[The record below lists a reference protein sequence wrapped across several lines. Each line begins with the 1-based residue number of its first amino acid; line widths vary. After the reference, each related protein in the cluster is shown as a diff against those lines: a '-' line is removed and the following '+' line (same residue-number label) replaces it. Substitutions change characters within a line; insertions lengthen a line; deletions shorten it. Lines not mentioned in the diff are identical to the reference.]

1 MINLREAFAE
11 VLKGRS
17 LDAAE
22 AESVMGEVLDDVVPD
37 ALVAGFLV
45 ALKMKGETAAELT
58 GGARAMRKRARPLAL
73 NNEKVLDAAG
83 KVVATGSNVLDT
95 AGTGGDGA
103 GTYNISTAAAMVAAT
118 AGVPVAKHGNRA
130 ISGRVGAADVLERFG
145 VKIELDAAG
154 LKRCLEEAGCCFVFA
169 PAYHPALAR
178 LALLRRTLGIRTIFN
193 LIAPLA
199 NPARPLR
206 QLLGVSEPR
215 LLRPMAEAL
224 AALGVVHAMVVHGDD
239 GLDEISIST
248 STRVIEVKG
257 GELRAYQIAPAEF
270 GLTPASAASFLTAD
284 AAEATELLRRTL
296 AGDPGPARDVLALNA
311 GAAIYVGGRAD
322 TLLDGVARAREILAS
337 GRALDT
343 IERMRRASLG
353 ELVAPR

>member
-17 LDAAE
+17 LEAAE
-22 AESVMGEVLDDVVPD
+22 AESVIGEVLDDVVPD
-37 ALVAGFLV
+37 ALVAGFLI
-45 ALKMKGETAAELT
+45 ALKIKGEAAAELT
-58 GGARAMRKRARPLAL
+58 GGARAMRKRARRL
-73 NNEKVLDAAG
+73 NLDDG
-83 KVVATGSNVLDT
+83 NVLDT

-103 GTYNISTAAAMVAAT
+103 GTFNISTAAAMVAAA
-118 AGVPVAKHGNRA
+118 AGVRVAKHGNRA
-130 ISGRVGAADVLERFG
+130 VSGRVGAADVLERFG

-154 LKRCLEEAGCCFVFA
+154 LRRCLDQAGCCFVFA

-178 LALLRRTLGIRTIFN
+178 LAVLRRTLGVRTVFN
-193 LIAPLA
+193 LIAPLS
-199 NPARPLR
+199 NPARPKH

-239 GLDEISIST
+239 GLDEISLAGA
-248 STRVIEVKG
+248 TRVVEVKG
-257 GELRAYQIAPAEF
+257 GELRTYEIAPADF

-284 AAEATELLRRTL
+284 AAEATEMLRRTL
-296 AGDPGPARDVLALNA
+296 AGDPGAAQDVLALNA
-311 GAAIYVGGRAD
+311 GAAIYVGAGAD
-322 TLLDGVARAREILAS
+322 TLADGVALARRILAS

-353 ELVAPR
+353 ETTAPA

>member
-17 LDAAE
+17 LEAAE
-22 AESVMGEVLDDVVPD
+22 AESVIGEVLDDVVPD

-45 ALKMKGETAAELT
+45 ALKMKGEAAAELT
-58 GGARAMRKRARPLAL
+58 GGARAMRKRARRLDL
-73 NNEKVLDAAG
+73 NDG
-83 KVVATGSNVLDT
+83 NVLDT

-103 GTYNISTAAAMVAAT
+103 GTFNISTAAAMVAAA
-118 AGVPVAKHGNRA
+118 AGVRVAKHGNRA
-130 ISGRVGAADVLERFG
+130 VSGRVGAADVLERFG

-154 LKRCLEEAGCCFVFA
+154 LRRCLDQAGCCFIFA

-178 LALLRRTLGIRTIFN
+178 LAVLRRTLGIRTVFN
-193 LIAPLA
+193 LIAPLS
-199 NPARPLR
+199 NPARPKH

-239 GLDEISIST
+239 GLDEISLAGA
-248 STRVIEVKG
+248 TRVIEVKG
-257 GELRAYQIAPAEF
+257 GELRTYEIAPADF
-270 GLTPASAASFLTAD
+270 GLTPASAASFLTGD

-296 AGDPGPARDVLALNA
+296 AGDPGAAQDVLALNA
-311 GAAIYVGGRAD
+311 GAAIYVGAGAD
-322 TLLDGVARAREILAS
+322 TLADGVALALRILAS

-343 IERMRRASLG
+343 IERMCRASLG
-353 ELVAPR
+353 ETTAPA

>member
-1 MINLREAFAE
+1 MINLRSAFDQI
-11 VLKGRS
+11 LKGRS

-22 AESVMGEVLDDVVPD
+22 AERVIGEMLDDVVPD

-45 ALKMKGETAAELT
+45 ALKMKGETSAELT
-58 GGARAMRKRARPLAL
+58 GGARAMRKRARPLNL
-73 NNEKVLDAAG
+73 NDG
-83 KVVATGSNVLDT
+83 NVLDT

-103 GTYNISTAAAMVAAT
+103 GTFNISTAAAMVAAA

-145 VKIELDAAG
+145 VKLDLDAAG
-154 LKRCLEEAGCCFVFA
+154 LKRCLEQAGCCFVFA

-178 LALLRRTLGIRTIFN
+178 LAVLRRTLGIRTLFN

-206 QLLGVSEPR
+206 QVLGVSEPR

-224 AALGVVHAMVVHGDD
+224 AALGAVHAMVVHGSD
-239 GLDEISIST
+239 GLDEISLSA
-248 STRVIEVKG
+248 STRVVEMKG
-257 GELRAYQIAPAEF
+257 GELREYEIAPEEF
-270 GLTPASAASFLTAD
+270 GLAPASAAEFLAAD
-284 AAEATELLRRTL
+284 AKDATELLRRTL
-296 AGDPGPARDVLALNA
+296 AGDPGSAHDVLALNG
-311 GAAIYVGGRAD
+311 GAAIYVGGGAAA
-322 TLLDGVARAREILAS
+322 LAQGVSLARKIIAS

-343 IERMRRASLG
+343 IERMRRASNG
-353 ELVAPR
+353 ETVAPA

>member
-1 MINLREAFAE
+1 VINLREAFAE

-22 AESVMGEVLDDVVPD
+22 AESVIGEVLDDVVSD

-45 ALKMKGETAAELT
+45 ALKMKGETSAELT
-58 GGARAMRKRARPLAL
+58 GGAGAMRKRARPLNL
-73 NNEKVLDAAG
+73 NNG
-83 KVVATGSNVLDT
+83 NVLDT

-103 GTYNISTAAAMVAAT
+103 GTYNISTAAAMVAAA

-130 ISGRVGAADVLERFG
+130 VSGRVGAADVLERVG

-224 AALGVVHAMVVHGDD
+224 AALGVVHAMVVHGGD

-248 STRVIEVKG
+248 STRVIEVKD
-257 GELRAYQIAPAEF
+257 GELRTYEIAPADF
-270 GLTPASAASFLTAD
+270 GLMAASAASFLTAD

-296 AGDPGPARDVLALNA
+296 GGDPGPAQDVLALNA
-311 GAAIYVGGRAD
+311 GAAIYIGGGTD
-322 TLLDGVARAREILAS
+322 TLADGVARARAILVS
-337 GRALDT
+337 GGALDT

-353 ELVAPR
+353 EPVAPR